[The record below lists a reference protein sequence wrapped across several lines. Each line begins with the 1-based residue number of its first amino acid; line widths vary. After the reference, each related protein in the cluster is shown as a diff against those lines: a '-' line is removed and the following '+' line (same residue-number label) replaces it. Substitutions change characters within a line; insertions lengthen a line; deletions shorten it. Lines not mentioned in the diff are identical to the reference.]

1 MHARLGFHAGAS
13 RSHGLLS
20 SIRLFDRHVYNINLT
35 IMITMQVIGAL
46 GADAV
51 CRSTNGRES
60 VQINVAHNYRKV
72 GDGGEVLKDE
82 TIWVSCFLS
91 GNGGALLP
99 FLRKGAQV
107 YVSGTPHFGTYK
119 KDGNVFVDV
128 TLNIDSIKLL
138 PTPLT
143 SQDKKRLEALDS
155 MIDAAAQRGFNSF
168 AEFVQDYD
176 ESKSKKTSKSGK

>member
-1 MHARLGFHAGAS
+1 
-13 RSHGLLS
+13 
-20 SIRLFDRHVYNINLT
+20 
-35 IMITMQVIGAL
+35 MITMQVIGAL

-51 CRSTNGRES
+51 CRSTNGRDS

-143 SQDKKRLEALDS
+143 SQDKRRLEALDS

-176 ESKSKKTSKSGK
+176 ECKDKKAAKPRK